1 MEMKNLVK
9 IERHNGNGYVVSS
22 RVIAKGL
29 GKRHSHIKESIENI
43 KKNQSAEIS
52 AHLNNLIFSNEYK
65 DSKNRTYREYLL
77 TKDGFILYM
86 FNIQGHIDF
95 KMAYINEFNRMER
108 ELNRQK
114 LLPVPQDKIMIPL
127 DKARYW
133 ARIKEL
139 SDKADE
145 IRSTAYK
152 KMCQLSKDLA
162 NLTNNVDDLSSI
174 TFEVEELLNKIEN
187 WCLTKLIRNSGF
199 RWNINNNQEEEMV
212 KEIMKIKA
220 KSPMNLMR
228 EIKEFV
234 GAKKFLMHRNKIVLD
249 DNLKIYY
256 EKPGNE
262 YIVKKV
268 EG

>member
-1 MEMKNLVK
+1 MKELVK

-22 RVIAKGL
+22 RIIARGL
-29 GKRHSHIKESIENI
+29 GQRHTEVLRTISNILENQQ
-43 KKNQSAEIS
+43 NQENANLRSLIIP
-52 AHLNNLIFSNEYK
+52 NNYKVSNQK
-65 DSKNRTYREYLL
+65 RTYREYLL

-114 LLPVPQDKIMIPL
+114 ILPVPQDKIMIPL
-127 DKARYW
+127 DKAQYW

-187 WCLTKLIRNSGF
+187 
-199 RWNINNNQEEEMV
+199 
-212 KEIMKIKA
+212 
-220 KSPMNLMR
+220 
-228 EIKEFV
+228 
-234 GAKKFLMHRNKIVLD
+234 
-249 DNLKIYY
+249 
-256 EKPGNE
+256 
-262 YIVKKV
+262 
-268 EG
+268 